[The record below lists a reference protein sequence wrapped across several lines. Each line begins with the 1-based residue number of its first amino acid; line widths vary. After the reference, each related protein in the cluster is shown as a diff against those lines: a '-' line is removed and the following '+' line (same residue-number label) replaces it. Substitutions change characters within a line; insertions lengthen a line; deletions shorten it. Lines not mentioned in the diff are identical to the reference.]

1 MSLYLEVLMG
11 NHLQMVDFELPCQM
25 VYLHDIQ
32 SVALLAEDSTP
43 VIFVAE
49 TSALAMGNIGKA
61 HSWPQPKALD

>member
-1 MSLYLEVLMG
+1 
-11 NHLQMVDFELPCQM
+11 MVDFELPCQM

-32 SVALLAEDSTP
+32 SVVLLAEDSTP

-61 HSWPQPKALD
+61 GVTYSNLFHVYVHNIYNIIYIYL